1 VAIALVVVIVI
12 AAGACAALARAL
24 GEQKRGREAADA
36 TARDQGRRLAAA
48 EAERDE
54 LREARERLASANARE
69 AAEAERQ
76 RERAEA
82 AEARLGEAAGAG
94 SGDAADGLWQLLL
107 AHVARRWAAMV
118 GVPPEGRGV
127 VAGPAADQLAQAL
140 ARETER
146 LREEVGVDVD
156 LVAPEGAVDPAASRL
171 GDHPADRIPAL
182 LAAIELLGVL
192 AASAQL
198 VTVEVGPELVLMGD
212 GWDDPAGELAAA
224 RDRAAAAGATIGP
237 VVVDGER
244 VEVVIRPR
252 TEVAAG

>member
-54 LREARERLASANARE
+54 LREAREWFASANARE

-82 AEARLGEAAGAG
+82 AEARLGEAAAG

-107 AHVARRWAAMV
+107 AHIARRWAAMV

-156 LVAPEGAVDPAASRL
+156 LVAPEGAVDPAAARL